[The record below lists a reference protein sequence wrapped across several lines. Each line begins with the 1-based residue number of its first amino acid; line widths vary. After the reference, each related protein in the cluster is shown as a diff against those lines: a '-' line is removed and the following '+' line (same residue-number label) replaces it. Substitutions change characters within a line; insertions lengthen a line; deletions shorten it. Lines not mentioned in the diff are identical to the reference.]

1 MILKIIRFPR
11 WQNTLK
17 LRNGFL
23 TVRKM
28 WHGEKAKIV
37 AIQPFVKISREMR
50 GAEQYSVP

>member
-37 AIQPFVKISREMR
+37 AIQSFVKISREMR